1 MSKLIQQ
8 DILTEQSYAA
18 DGFNPVTNT
27 SEFSYTSG
35 RVAKRV
41 YNKYN
46 TANKPKIFGYYT
58 DWAHYDQRQV
68 DNNGNILKANRGRG
82 IDITKLDPTAYDK
95 IIFGFTGIVGDKG
108 ANKEKIDQAAAW
120 TGKKTNE
127 MTILDP
133 WADCQSYIN
142 CGFSGWKA
150 FGFGPGT
157 TYPSD
162 GEGDCFYQDHPNLQ
176 GVLGAMRKLQID
188 AKAQGHD
195 LALSF
200 SLGGWTMSEAFHE
213 LAKSQSAIDTL
224 VASIIWFF
232 DRFPMFSEIDIDWE
246 YPNAAG
252 AGNPHGPEDGENYVA
267 LISSL
272 RKALDANS
280 MKHVKISIASSANVD
295 VLQHSNIKGLL
306 EVGLYGIN
314 LMTYDFFGTPWA
326 DGLAHHANLYKT
338 KNSTYSLEEAVEYLL
353 NLGVDPEA
361 INIGYAGYSRSA
373 KGGNIESFSPLK
385 GSYDGS
391 GTTVGTFES
400 GCVEYYDI
408 INNYLDLE
416 NQSGRNGYNVY
427 TDDEACA
434 DYLYSPTSKV
444 FHSIDTPRTVREKAR
459 YVIEKG
465 LGGLFTWTIDND
477 NGLLVNAGR
486 EGMGCPIVQQNIDMS
501 PFYFK
506 GININGENPI
516 NPVDPVDPIDP
527 VDPVDPVDP
536 IDPVDPED
544 NTAPTAVITM
554 KALGGSTL
562 VFSAD
567 KSVKAASY
575 KWSGSGN
582 VQIVSPQ
589 ASETKVALPAV
600 TSEKVVELLLTVTAA
615 NSKTDMASYKVVIV
629 PASEV
634 TPDEPVVPDV
644 PAEYPLW
651 SATAVYVEGS
661 KVTHKGVNFIGKF
674 WSQGSEPGLEE
685 TTGQFGKP
693 WDYLR

>member
-1 MSKLIQQ
+1 MSKLIQK
-8 DILTEQSYAA
+8 DIYTEQSYAA
-18 DGFNPVTNT
+18 DGFNPATNT
-27 SEFSYTSG
+27 SEYSYTSG
-35 RVAKRV
+35 RVAQRV

-46 TANKPKIFGYYT
+46 TANKPKLFGYYT
-58 DWAHYDQRQV
+58 DWAHYDQRQI

-95 IIFGFTGIVGDKG
+95 IIFGFTGIVGDQG
-108 ANKEKIDQAAAW
+108 DNKAKIEQAARQ
-120 TGKKTNE
+120 TLKKTNE

-133 WADCQSYIN
+133 WGDCQSYIN

-150 FGFGPGT
+150 FGFGPGSVG
-157 TYPSD
+157 SD
-162 GEGDCFYQDHPNLQ
+162 TEEDCFYQDHPNLQ
-176 GVLGAMRKLQID
+176 GVLGAMRDLQKK

-200 SLGGWTMSEAFHE
+200 SLGGWTMSDAFHE

-224 VASIIWFF
+224 VASIIDFF
-232 DRFPMFSEIDIDWE
+232 KRFPMFSEIDIDWE
-246 YPNAAG
+246 YPNAPG
-252 AGNPHGPEDGENYVA
+252 AGNPHGPEDGENYAV
-267 LISSL
+267 LIDTL
-272 RKALDANS
+272 NKALKANGLS
-280 MKHVKISIASSANVD
+280 HVKISIASSANVE

-326 DGLAHHANLYKT
+326 DGLGHHANLYKT
-338 KNSTYSLEEAVEYLL
+338 ENTTYSLEEAVEYLL

-373 KGGNIESFSPLK
+373 KGGEISSFSPLK
-385 GSYDGS
+385 GSYDGN

-400 GCVEYYDI
+400 GCVEWYDI

-416 NQSGRNGYNVY
+416 NKSGRNGYNVY

-506 GININGENPI
+506 GINIEGEQ
-516 NPVDPVDPIDP
+516 PVDPVEP
-527 VDPVDPVDP
+527 VDPVDPVE
-536 IDPVDPED
+536 PED
-544 NTAPTAVITM
+544 ETAPTAVITM
-554 KALGGSTL
+554 KAQGGSTL

-567 KSVKAASY
+567 KSSKAASY
-575 KWSGSGN
+575 KWSNSGN

-589 ASETKVALPAV
+589 ASETNVVLPVV
-600 TSEKVVELLLTVTAA
+600 TAETVVEVLLTVTAA
-615 NSKTDMASYKVVIV
+615 NKKTDMASYKVVIA
-629 PASEV
+629 PASSAPV
-634 TPDEPVVPDV
+634 DPVDPVDPVEPVDPVNPDA
-644 PAEYPLW
+644 PSDYPQW
-651 SATAVYVEGS
+651 SATATYVEGS
-661 KVTHKGVNFIGKF
+661 KVTHKGVNYIGKF

-685 TTGQFGKP
+685 TTGQYGKP

>member
-1 MSKLIQQ
+1 MSKLIQK
-8 DILTEQSYAA
+8 DLLTEQSYAA
-18 DGFNPVTNT
+18 DGFNPATNT
-27 SEFSYTSG
+27 AEFSYTSG

-46 TANKPKIFGYYT
+46 TANKPKLFGYYT

-68 DNNGNILKANRGRG
+68 DNNGNIAKASRGRG

-108 ANKEKIDQAAAW
+108 DNREKIELAAKQ
-120 TGKKTNE
+120 TLKKTNE

-133 WADCQSYIN
+133 WGDCQSYIN

-150 FGFGPGT
+150 FGFGAGSIG
-157 TYPSD
+157 SD
-162 GEGDCFYQDHPNLQ
+162 IEEDCFYQNHPNLQ
-176 GVLGAMRKLQID
+176 GVLGAMRDLQKN

-200 SLGGWTMSEAFHE
+200 SLGGWTMSDAFHE

-224 VASIIWFF
+224 VASIIDFF
-232 DRFPMFSEIDIDWE
+232 NRFPMFSEIDIDWE
-246 YPNAAG
+246 YPNAPG
-252 AGNPHGPEDGENYVA
+252 AGNPHGPEDGDNYAVLIDTLHKA
-267 LISSL
+267 LI
-272 RKALDANS
+272 ANNMS
-280 MKHVKISIASSANVD
+280 HVKISIASSANVE

-326 DGLAHHANLYKT
+326 DGLGHHANLYKT
-338 KNSTYSLEEAVEYLL
+338 QNSTYSLEEAVEYLL

-373 KGGNIESFSPLK
+373 KGGEIRSFSPLE
-385 GSYDGS
+385 GSYDGN
-391 GTTVGTFES
+391 GTTAGTFES
-400 GCVEYYDI
+400 GCVEWYDV

-416 NQSGRNGYNVY
+416 NQSGRNGFNVY

-486 EGMGCPIVQQNIDMS
+486 EGMDCPIVQQNIDMS

-506 GININGENPI
+506 GINIEGETPVK
-516 NPVDPVDPIDP
+516 PVDPVE
-527 VDPVDPVDP
+527 
-536 IDPVDPED
+536 PVDPED
-544 NTAPTAVITM
+544 NTMPTAVITV
-554 KALGGSTL
+554 KAVGGSTL
-562 VFSAD
+562 IFSAD
-567 KSVKAASY
+567 KSAKAASY
-575 KWSGSGN
+575 KWSSTGN

-589 ASETKVALPAV
+589 ASETNVALPAV
-600 TSEKVVELLLTVTAA
+600 TTETVVEVLLTVTAA
-615 NSKTDMASYKVVIV
+615 NGKTDMASYKVIIA
-629 PASEV
+629 PAAAV

-644 PAEYPLW
+644 PVNPEVPSDYPQW
-651 SATAVYVEGS
+651 SATATYLEGS

-693 WDYLR
+693 WDYL